1 MLLLVLGGREWSC
14 LEELYYIMLS
24 LLAPTSCSAIVMGA
38 IVDGVSSFCF
48 VPASRIPLFLLKSL
62 TYIKVH
68 VYGPIGY
75 RTELHN
81 CAGTEGEVILI
92 GLLEFRCLTGFR
104 VASLDP
110 KKIRMNSS
118 RPRAVSVSHV
128 KHD

>member
-62 TYIKVH
+62 KYSTVSYIKYTRVRTNRI
-68 VYGPIGY
+68 PNRTSQLCWY
-75 RTELHN
+75 RRRSDFDWSFGIPMSHWFP
-81 CAGTEGEVILI
+81 CRIAG
-92 GLLEFRCLTGFR
+92 
-104 VASLDP
+104 SKKDP
-110 KKIRMNSS
+110 NE
-118 RPRAVSVSHV
+118 
-128 KHD
+128 